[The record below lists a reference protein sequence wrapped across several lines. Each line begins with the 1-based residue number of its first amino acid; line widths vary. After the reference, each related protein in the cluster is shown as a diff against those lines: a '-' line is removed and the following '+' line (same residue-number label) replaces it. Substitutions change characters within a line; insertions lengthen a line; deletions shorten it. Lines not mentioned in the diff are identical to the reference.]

1 MSFKITITN
10 NENGAVLVNEENAVA
25 IIGAFA
31 MENGTAQMGFCAC
44 NAFDICRT
52 INAAK
57 KSIRNVEAA
66 DPKLSAL
73 SELFDMLDEKM
84 EVQEAKSENE

>member
-10 NENGAVLVNEENAVA
+10 NENGEVLVNEENAVA

-31 MENGTAQMGFCAC
+31 TENGTAQMGFCAC
-44 NAFDICRT
+44 NSFDICRT

-57 KSIRNVEAA
+57 KSIRSVETA
-66 DPKLSAL
+66 DPKNSAL
-73 SELFDMLDEKM
+73 SQLFDMLDENMK
-84 EVQEAKSENE
+84 VQGAESENE